1 MAETLSYP
9 DVGDDADGGPDR
21 GVTTGISRWQKVV
34 GILGLVVVLGVGD
47 RISNVIFGSGLGP
60 VGDRIGDVIF
70 GDGGGPGGGGGGP
83 GGGGSGGGGHT
94 PGPPEGGHG

>member
-1 MAETLSYP
+1 MPETLSYS
-9 DVGDDADGGPDR
+9 DAGEDTAAGAPR
-21 GVTTGISRWQKVV
+21 AAPTGISRWQKVV
-34 GILGLVVVLGVGD
+34 GILGLVVVLGVSD

-70 GDGGGPGGGGGGP
+70 GEGGGPTGGGDP
-83 GGGGSGGGGHT
+83 GGGGSGGHT